1 MEGSSDSVRVQT
13 ARAGLAS
20 YSALQVEA
28 LLQLL
33 DHNFNHKVLQSSL
46 EMPSRDMEAS
56 KPTQNESHR
65 YSKALLWFLNRYLKI
80 LSKTRSL
87 FTPR

>member
-46 EMPSRDMEAS
+46 EMPSRDMEAFKTHAKRVNS
-56 KPTQNESHR
+56 VFESFAMVL
-65 YSKALLWFLNRYLKI
+65 SRYLKI
-80 LSKTRSL
+80 LSKTWSL